1 MRALHAIE
9 RLHHGLGV
17 LSGLMI
23 FIITIIVVIDVALRA
38 LFNMP
43 IPGATELSTLLLVAL
58 IYLGLAA
65 VQSAKQ
71 NYRVEILIGV
81 VSARKRQAL
90 DILTTFLSSIA
101 IGLLAWFT
109 MLEAWHSAAVQEM
122 TFGAI
127 VFPVWPARIIVA
139 LGLTLL
145 TLQLLIDTLRL
156 CRGTQ
161 TDRAESGSPQE

>member
-1 MRALHAIE
+1 MRVFQAIE

-23 FIITIIVVIDVALRA
+23 FVITLIVVIDVAMRA

-65 VQSAKQ
+65 VQASKQ
-71 NYRVEILIGV
+71 NYRVEILIGTV
-81 VSARKRQAL
+81 AARTRAAL
-90 DILTTFLSSIA
+90 NILTTLLSMIA
-101 IGLLAWFT
+101 IGILAWFT
-109 MLEAWHSAAVQEM
+109 LAEAWHATATQEM

-127 VFPVWPARIIVA
+127 VFPVWPARIAVA

-145 TLQLLIDTLRL
+145 TLQLLMDTIRL
-156 CRGTQ
+156 CLGLQ
-161 TDRAESGSPQE
+161 TDQGESGGLQE